1 MNAVGIDVSKGKSM
15 VAVMQPLG
23 VVAAS
28 PFEVAH
34 TESELRELA
43 KFLKRLPGETKVVM
57 EYTGSYYEPIARFIH
72 NEGIYVSVV
81 NAILIH
87 NYSGNSVR
95 RAKTDKKD
103 SVRIAQYALDRW
115 LDLRE
120 YVPVEETRS
129 TLTLLNRQYSAICKH
144 KTQLIN
150 NLISLI
156 DQSFPNANEFF
167 DSPARQSD
175 GHMKWVDFIIKF
187 PHRNCVSGISRAA
200 FKDKYSRWCKKQNY
214 NYAEEKADEIYD
226 KARSCVATLPDS
238 KCVQTMIQQSAKLL
252 NSTLETAEAL
262 RKSMTETA
270 EQLPEYSTVIGMYGV
285 GRVLAPQLMAE
296 IGDTRRS
303 VFRKADNA
311 HSRKA
316 ITAFAGLDA
325 PPYQSGTVDV
335 KSRSISKRGS
345 PHLRRTLFL
354 VVETYLKRKP
364 VDEPVYQFLDR
375 KRSEGK
381 LYKVYMTAA
390 ANKFLRIYY
399 ARVNEVLN
407 A

>member
-1 MNAVGIDVSKGKSM
+1 MNAVGIDVSNGKSM

-28 PFEVAH
+28 FFEVAH
-34 TESELRELA
+34 TESELKELA

-57 EYTGSYYEPIARFIH
+57 EYTGSYYEPIARFLH

-103 SVRIAQYALDRW
+103 SVRIVQYALGRW

-120 YVPVEETRS
+120 YIPAEETRG

-144 KTQLIN
+144 KLQFIN

-167 DSPARQSD
+167 DLPVRQSD
-175 GHMKWVDFIIKF
+175 
-187 PHRNCVSGISRAA
+187 
-200 FKDKYSRWCKKQNY
+200 
-214 NYAEEKADEIYD
+214 E
-226 KARSCVATLPDS
+226 L
-238 KCVQTMIQQSAKLL
+238 
-252 NSTLETAEAL
+252 
-262 RKSMTETA
+262 
-270 EQLPEYSTVIGMYGV
+270 
-285 GRVLAPQLMAE
+285 
-296 IGDTRRS
+296 
-303 VFRKADNA
+303 
-311 HSRKA
+311 
-316 ITAFAGLDA
+316 
-325 PPYQSGTVDV
+325 
-335 KSRSISKRGS
+335 
-345 PHLRRTLFL
+345 
-354 VVETYLKRKP
+354 
-364 VDEPVYQFLDR
+364 VYQFLNR
-375 KRSEGK
+375 KRFEGK

-399 ARVNEVLN
+399 ARVHQALN
-407 A
+407 ARVFSRISQAVNILCLAVSFSMPAFFQWKVFRSGGILSIGIFFRKPVLAAAFFSMSIIIFHLFYFA

>member
-1 MNAVGIDVSKGKSM
+1 MNAVGSDVSKGKSM

-43 KFLKRLPGETKVVM
+43 KFLKRLPGETKVVI
-57 EYTGSYYEPIARFIH
+57 EYTGSYYEPIARFLH

-120 YVPVEETRS
+120 YIPAEETRS

-167 DSPARQSD
+167 DSPGRQSD
-175 GHMKWVDFIIKF
+175 GHMKWSDFALTSSS
-187 PHRNCVSGISRAA
+187 HRDCVSGISRAA

-214 NYAEEKADEIYD
+214 NYAEDKADEIYD
-226 KARSCVATLPDS
+226 HCRSCVATLPDS
-238 KCVQTMIQQSAKLL
+238 ECVRAMIQQSAKLL
-252 NSTLETAEAL
+252 NSTLETAESL
-262 RKSMTETA
+262 RKLMTATA
-270 EQLPEYSTVIGMYGV
+270 EQLPEYDTVLGMYGV

-296 IGDTRRS
+296 IGDTRR
-303 VFRKADNA
+303 F

-325 PPYQSGTVDV
+325 PPYQSGTFDV

-364 VDEPVYQFLDR
+364 ADE
-375 KRSEGK
+375 RSEGK

-399 ARVNEVLN
+399 ARVNQVLK

>member
-1 MNAVGIDVSKGKSM
+1 MNAVGSDVSKGKSM

-43 KFLKRLPGETKVVM
+43 KFLKRLPGETKVIM
-57 EYTGSYYEPIARFIH
+57 EYTGSYYEPIARFLH

-120 YVPVEETRS
+120 YIPTEETRS

-167 DSPARQSD
+167 DSPGRQSD
-175 GHMKWVDFIIKF
+175 GHMKWSDFALTSSSNSHIATAF
-187 PHRNCVSGISRAA
+187 LVFHARLSRINTAA
-200 FKDKYSRWCKKQNY
+200 G
-214 NYAEEKADEIYD
+214 
-226 KARSCVATLPDS
+226 ARS
-238 KCVQTMIQQSAKLL
+238 
-252 NSTLETAEAL
+252 
-262 RKSMTETA
+262 R
-270 EQLPEYSTVIGMYGV
+270 
-285 GRVLAPQLMAE
+285 
-296 IGDTRRS
+296 
-303 VFRKADNA
+303 
-311 HSRKA
+311 
-316 ITAFAGLDA
+316 ITI
-325 PPYQSGTVDV
+325 T
-335 KSRSISKRGS
+335 
-345 PHLRRTLFL
+345 
-354 VVETYLKRKP
+354 
-364 VDEPVYQFLDR
+364 
-375 KRSEGK
+375 
-381 LYKVYMTAA
+381 
-390 ANKFLRIYY
+390 LRIKPMKSTII
-399 ARVNEVLN
+399 AVPALQRCLTVNASEL
-407 A
+407 